1 MFSLHQRRHPAMSLL
16 LRSQP
21 NPKPTD
27 PDPQGSS
34 KEGFLAFINQIFGID
49 KSADAKYTAITFWSS
64 IIGGTILGFV
74 LSALLKSGQ

>member
-1 MFSLHQRRHPAMSLL
+1 MSLL

-27 PDPQGSS
+27 PDPQGSF